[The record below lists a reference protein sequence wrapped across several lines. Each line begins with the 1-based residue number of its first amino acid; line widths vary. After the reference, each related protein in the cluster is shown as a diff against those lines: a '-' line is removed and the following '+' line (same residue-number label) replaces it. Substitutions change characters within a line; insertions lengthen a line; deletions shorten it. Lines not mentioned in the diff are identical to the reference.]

1 MSDSS
6 INLLNYTDLLNLP
19 DPTWLIEGVL
29 PEGDYSVIWGPSGQ
43 GKSFVALDWAV
54 AIALG
59 ISWQGRHKT
68 KQGPVIY
75 IAAEG
80 GRGMKKR
87 ARALAKKHGVTDIR
101 GLYFLIEPLYVQ
113 EPGIVEA
120 FLEELE
126 KQGMWPSLIII
137 DTLSRSFGGGEENS
151 SADMGHFIE
160 AITYIA
166 KERLVTLLI
175 VHHSNATGEK
185 DRGHS
190 SLKGGAS
197 AMFKCTGVKT
207 DKGVLEGVVL
217 KNHKQKDEVD
227 ADEMYLRSS
236 PFEGSLV
243 LDWEPMP
250 EKQKKSS
257 SKSVHVM
264 SKVDMLTTLGNSE
277 EGYTWKEWI
286 LASKVPK
293 HLFNTRIKQLLEH
306 SEIVK
311 ANGKYFVAATTLDI
325 AAVETPD
332 EEEG

>member
-19 DPTWLIEGVL
+19 DPTWLIKGVL

-59 ISWQGRHKT
+59 VPWQGKYPT
-68 KQGPVIY
+68 KKGPVIY

-151 SADMGHFIE
+151 SADMGHFVE

-190 SLKGGAS
+190 SLKGGAN
-197 AMFKCTGVKT
+197 AMFKCTGIKT
-207 DKGVLEGVVL
+207 DKGLLEGVVL

-250 EKQKKSS
+250 DKPARGQGKHPPKQ
-257 SKSVHVM
+257 M
-264 SKVDMLTTLGNSE
+264 SKEDMLTTLGNSE
-277 EGYTWKEWI
+277 RGYTYTEWK
-286 LASKVPK
+286 LASKVERN
-293 HLFNTRIKQLLEH
+293 LFGRRVKQLMASGDVYQEDRT
-306 SEIVK
+306 
-311 ANGKYFVAATTLDI
+311 YFATPSTKDLAEDGE
-325 AAVETPD
+325 AESSV
-332 EEEG
+332 

>member
-1 MSDSS
+1 MSESI
-6 INLLNYTDLLNLP
+6 INLLDYQALLGLP

-54 AIALG
+54 SIALG
-59 ISWQGRHKT
+59 VPWQGRHKT

-87 ARALAKKHGVTDIR
+87 ARALAKKHGVKDIP

-126 KQGMWPSLIII
+126 KQGMWPSLVII

-151 SADMGHFIE
+151 SADMGKFIE

-175 VHHSNATGEK
+175 VHHSNATGTK

-190 SLKGGAS
+190 SLKGGAN
-197 AMFKCTGVKT
+197 AMFNCTGIKT
-207 DKGVLEGVVL
+207 DKGLLEGVVL
-217 KNHKQKDEVD
+217 KNHKQKDEAD
-227 ADEMYLRSS
+227 ADEVYLRVS
-236 PFEGSLV
+236 PLEGSLV

-286 LASKVPK
+286 LASRVPK
-293 HLFNTRIKQLLEH
+293 NLFNRRIKQLIEDH
-306 SEIVK
+306 EVIK
-311 ANGKYFVAATTLDI
+311 DNGKYYVAASTHDL

-332 EEEG
+332 EE